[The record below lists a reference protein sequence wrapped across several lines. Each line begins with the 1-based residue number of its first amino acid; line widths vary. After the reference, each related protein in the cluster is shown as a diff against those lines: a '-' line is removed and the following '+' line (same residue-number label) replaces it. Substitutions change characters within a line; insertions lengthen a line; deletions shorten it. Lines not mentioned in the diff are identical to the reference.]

1 MHALPA
7 PAQAKT
13 TRIAAITQDSRA
25 LGGVDLPTADRRV
38 RGNGAA
44 RRSLV
49 DFALRIRCGRQ
60 QRERRHNCQPPSDDH
75 VVPPQLKDAKEAGS
89 CDE

>member
-1 MHALPA
+1 MHAP
-7 PAQAKT
+7 PP
-13 TRIAAITQDSRA
+13 RITAIGQDS
-25 LGGVDLPTADRRV
+25 LGTGDVGQATADRRV

-60 QRERRHNCQPPSDDH
+60 QRQRRHDGQPPSDDH
-75 VVPPQLKDAKEAGS
+75 DVPPPLKDAKEVRVMS
-89 CDE
+89 E